1 MNIDTGNAYDQDT
14 CGTGWFVGF
23 SEWTRASTDGLRHVP
38 KGEAVSGLSMKW
50 FDHPPG
56 QEGHAK
62 PVSEGRTLSILVN
75 EGGEFEIDFC
85 VSADFSGEV
94 RTVRLARPGDFAAWG
109 VGLFHRWRC
118 VRRATVATV
127 RWGPAAVAA

>member
-14 CGTGWFVGF
+14 GGTGWFVGF
-23 SEWTRASTDGLRHVP
+23 SEWTLASTGGLRHVP
-38 KGEAVSGLSMKW
+38 QGEAISGFSMKW

-56 QEGHAK
+56 QEGNAK

-85 VSADFSGEV
+85 AAADFSQEV

-109 VGLFHRWRC
+109 AGIFHRWRC

-127 RWGPAAVAA
+127 RWRPAALTT